1 MITQARGLDPRRKD
15 KIMAE
20 LIKIDRN
27 GTKYYEGMITCD
39 RCGGKGIYFIG
50 VCNGQLVPSW
60 VDRGV
65 CFKCGGLGKVHG
77 KWKEYTPEYAEKLEA
92 RRRAKAEAQA
102 KAFAEEEAQREAER
116 KAKEED
122 EFETALNEL
131 MNLGAERIERERQE
145 AEEKARK
152 AISKHV
158 GEIGDKV
165 DLDVV
170 LEKRAWFDVP
180 SFRGYGMDT
189 MYIFTFRD
197 DLGNALV
204 WKTSKGLAIE
214 SGTKVHLTGTIKAH
228 DEYMDEKQTVLTR
241 CKVKAGEQI

>member
-1 MITQARGLDPRRKD
+1 
-15 KIMAE
+15 MAE
-20 LIKIDRN
+20 LIRVDRN
-27 GTKYYEGMITCD
+27 GTKYYEGMIECD
-39 RCGGKGIYFIG
+39 RCNGKGIYYIG
-50 VCNGQLVPSW
+50 VCNGKLVPSW

-102 KAFAEEEAQREAER
+102 KAYAEEEAQREAEEAQREAER
-116 KAKEED
+116 KAKEE
-122 EFETALNEL
+122 
-131 MNLGAERIERERQE
+131 AERIERERQE

-189 MYIFTFRD
+189 MYIYTFRD
-197 DLGNALV
+197 ENGNALI
-204 WKTSKGLAIE
+204 WKTSKGLVHE
-214 SGTKVHLTGTIKAH
+214 SGTKVHLTGQIKAH
-228 DEYMDEKQTVLTR
+228 DEYMEEKQTVLTR
-241 CKVKAGEQI
+241 CKVKAGE